1 MNVSDVKVWDAP
13 SIGRNDGMSV
23 ETKCY
28 QHVVIWADYAKAL
41 MKVEDERDEANRV
54 CEQWR
59 QWTVATRADNEALR
73 ARVAELEAALRAVA
87 ARLDQPVFRGDEKAG
102 SAATARILRAD
113 IRSALVVAISAI
125 DAARNAPIAGIGLPA
140 NKDEV
145 RK

>member
-59 QWTVATRADNEALR
+59 QWTVATRADYEALR
-73 ARVAELEAALRAVA
+73 ARVAELEGDAVEHARKAMRLPSNKTAAPN
-87 ARLDQPVFRGDEKAG
+87 DGQ
-102 SAATARILRAD
+102 
-113 IRSALVVAISAI
+113 
-125 DAARNAPIAGIGLPA
+125 
-140 NKDEV
+140 
-145 RK
+145 

>member
-41 MKVEDERDEANRV
+41 TKVEDERDEANRV

-59 QWTVATRADNEALR
+59 QWTVAARADNEALR
-73 ARVAELEAALRAVA
+73 ARVA
-87 ARLDQPVFRGDEKAG
+87 PVPQCCD
-102 SAATARILRAD
+102 
-113 IRSALVVAISAI
+113 
-125 DAARNAPIAGIGLPA
+125 
-140 NKDEV
+140 DEV
-145 RK
+145 EWSMRLSDSADEEQI

>member
-59 QWTVATRADNEALR
+59 QWTVATRADYEALR
-73 ARVAELEAALRAVA
+73 ARVAELEAVLRALR
-87 ARLDQPVFRGDEKAG
+87 
-102 SAATARILRAD
+102 
-113 IRSALVVAISAI
+113 
-125 DAARNAPIAGIGLPA
+125 DAAEASDDSLYGTLGTGFVRSVVDVALGLSG
-140 NKDEV
+140 NKSASLPEV
-145 RK
+145 PK

>member
-59 QWTVATRADNEALR
+59 QWTVATRANNEALR
-73 ARVAELEAALRAVA
+73 ARVAELEKALQFMLNVFGQDGLGDGAEGDAVEH
-87 ARLDQPVFRGDEKAG
+87 ARKAMRLPSNKEGSRDE
-102 SAATARILRAD
+102 
-113 IRSALVVAISAI
+113 
-125 DAARNAPIAGIGLPA
+125 
-140 NKDEV
+140 
-145 RK
+145 

>member
-59 QWTVATRADNEALR
+59 QWTVAARADNEALR
-73 ARVAELEAALRAVA
+73 ARVAELEKTLQFMLNVFGRAAL
-87 ARLDQPVFRGDEKAG
+87 
-102 SAATARILRAD
+102 ATARKAM
-113 IRSALVVAISAI
+113 RSST
-125 DAARNAPIAGIGLPA
+125 PQG
-140 NKDEV
+140 DEATV
-145 RK
+145 